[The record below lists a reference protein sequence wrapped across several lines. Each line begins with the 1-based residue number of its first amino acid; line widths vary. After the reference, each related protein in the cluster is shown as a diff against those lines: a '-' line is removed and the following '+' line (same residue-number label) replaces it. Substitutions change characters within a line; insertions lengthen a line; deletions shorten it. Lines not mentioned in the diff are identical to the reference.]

1 MVKQIK
7 ERVKCKICKTFF
19 TPLFKKEKESKIC
32 FVCDSIANTK
42 IKDCKPSDDEI
53 EPYKI
58 LKGGNR
64 KLKVRKNLIERSNTK
79 KKHGKPKR

>member
-7 ERVKCKICKTFF
+7 KRIKCKICKTFF
-19 TPLFKKEKESKIC
+19 TPLFKKEEQYRTC
-32 FVCDSIANTK
+32 FVCDSISNIK
-42 IKDCKPSDDEI
+42 IEDCKVPDDEI

-58 LKGGNR
+58 LKGGNN